1 VVGLSADDDVV
12 TARSELDEAA
22 RVAREYLASAAL
34 LAKDYLAGSGTGAG
48 ASGEDPLAAAERVAV
63 ELIATAER
71 TAVDLLSTAEQVA
84 IAKLAS
90 THRFEAMFRDHDAMM
105 LLIDPQ
111 TGQIVDANS
120 SAAAYYG
127 YPPAVLRSMSITQI
141 NTMSAE
147 EVAAALDQVASGES
161 GRGHFLFSH
170 RLASG
175 EIRRVDVHTAL
186 ITDGQPLLFSIIIDV
201 EDSAR
206 AQEELARV
214 SAYSRRLI
222 EASLDPLV
230 TISADGVISDVN
242 AATERVTGVPRQAL
256 IGSDFA
262 DYFTDPDRARAG
274 YRQAFTEGSVTDYP
288 LAIRNV
294 NGDIIDVSYN
304 ATVYRDDDGTVAGV
318 FAAARDVTERNRT
331 ERLLAA
337 SEEESRLAF
346 DRSRVATGLVSNDG
360 RFIRANPAICEL
372 LGRSEAELLSLGFL
386 DVTHPDDVGIG
397 ADQLR
402 EMMEGRRSGLRITK
416 RYVTGDG
423 RVVWGDVTVSAVLD
437 ANGHLRHR
445 IVQILDVSSE
455 HNLLEALH
463 ETQHIAHLGGWTF
476 DVKTDRV
483 TWSPELFAMFGLDPT
498 GPVPE
503 FAEQHRLFMPESW
516 QRVSAAIAQTQAT
529 GVGYTVD
536 LETVRS
542 DGTHGWIQ
550 ARGEAIRGLD
560 GSIVELHGMSLDITA
575 RKQWEAANE
584 AIRAKL
590 ERAQRIA
597 HVGSWTFDSATNH
610 VTWTEELFL
619 MLGLDPTTPVPE
631 FAEFGKLFTPASW
644 QDVSANVAAT
654 QATGD
659 SFDIELEM
667 VRSDGSHGWM
677 QVRGEAVRD
686 SHGVIVGVQGVA
698 LDITPRKVA
707 SDELQVLA
715 THDRL
720 TGLANRAELLDELSR
735 AISSGRRSGRPMALL
750 MMDLDRFKDVNDTL
764 GHAAG
769 DDLLVAAALRIEQVV
784 RTGDVVARLGGDEF
798 VIVMR
803 DLGDP
808 IEAVN
813 AADRLVTAFR
823 APFLLAGAELYA
835 TASVGLTTTTG
846 TTDSGDLLR
855 EADTAMYA
863 AKDAGRDQVAVF
875 NADLRTAVAA
885 RLAVEA
891 ELRHALERG
900 QFDLWY
906 QPEVDL
912 ATGTV
917 RAVEALLRWHHP
929 SGEIWVADRF
939 IRVAEESGR
948 ILEIGEWVLSQA
960 CHQGAAWTASNPNRP
975 ITVRVNV
982 SALQLADGGLLDTID
997 DALNSSGLDPR
1008 LLCIEITE
1016 TALLGQTATARVNL
1030 DGIHARGI
1038 EIAIDDFGTGYASL
1052 TYLDRYP
1059 IDVIK
1064 IDRSF
1069 ITDTTAPEHDHRLV
1083 AGIIA
1088 LAAILGISVTA
1099 EGVEQPDQAAHLRAM
1114 GCPTAQGWLY
1124 SAALPPEEV
1133 TPLLDHIY
1141 PHA

>member
-1 VVGLSADDDVV
+1 MTSRDGRIPDASGESAPSSDVVGLSVDDDVV
-12 TARSELDEAA
+12 TAQDQLNEAA
-22 RVAREYLASAAL
+22 RAAREYV
-34 LAKDYLAGSGTGAG
+34 AGSGSGPGAG
-48 ASGEDPLAAAERVAV
+48 TSRGDSLA
-63 ELIATAER
+63 
-71 TAVDLLSTAEQVA
+71 TAEQVA

-127 YPPAVLRSMSITQI
+127 YSPAVLCSMSITQI

-147 EVAAALDQVASGES
+147 KVAAALDQVASGES

-186 ITDGQPLLFSIIIDV
+186 INDGKPLLFSIIIDV
-201 EDSAR
+201 EDRAR
-206 AQEELARV
+206 VQEELALA

-222 EASLDPLV
+222 ESSLDPLV

-242 AATERVTGVPRQAL
+242 VATEQVTGVPRQSL

-262 DYFTDPDRARAG
+262 DYFTDPDLARAG
-274 YRQAFTEGSVTDYP
+274 YQQAFTQGSVTDYP

-294 NGDIIDVSYN
+294 DGDVIDVSYN
-304 ATVYRDDDGTVAGV
+304 ATVYRDENGVVAGV
-318 FAAARDVTERNRT
+318 FAAARDVTDRNRA

-346 DRSRVATGLVSNDG
+346 DRSRVATCLVSNEG
-360 RFIRANPAICEL
+360 RIIRANPAICDL
-372 LGRSEAELLSLGFL
+372 LGRSETELMSLGFL
-386 DVTHPDDVGIG
+386 DVTHPEDVAIG
-397 ADQLR
+397 AEQLR
-402 EMMEGRRSGLRITK
+402 EMMAGRRSGLRLTK

-437 ANGHLRHR
+437 GNGHLRHR
-445 IVQILDVSSE
+445 IAQILDVTAE
-455 HNLLEALH
+455 HDLLVALH
-463 ETQHIAHLGGWTF
+463 ETQRIAHLGGWTI
-476 DVKTDRV
+476 DVKTDAV

-498 GPVPE
+498 GPVPDYS
-503 FAEQHRLFMPESW
+503 EQHRLFTPESW
-516 QRVSAAIAQTQAT
+516 QRVSAAVAQTQAT
-529 GVGYTVD
+529 GVGYALD

-542 DGTHGWIQ
+542 DGTRGWVQ

-560 GSIVELHGMSLDITA
+560 GSIVELHGTSLDITE
-575 RKQWEAANE
+575 RKQSEAAVE
-584 AIRAKL
+584 ASRAQL
-590 ERAQRIA
+590 EQAQRIA
-597 HVGSWTFDSATNH
+597 HIGSWTLDNATGH
-610 VTWTEELFL
+610 VTWSEELFL
-619 MLGLDPTTPVPE
+619 MQGLDPTGPVPDYVLHSQ
-631 FAEFGKLFTPASW
+631 LFTPSSW
-644 QDVSANVAAT
+644 AELSAKLSVT
-654 QATGD
+654 QETGAPYD
-659 SFDIELEM
+659 LELEM
-667 VRSDGSHGWM
+667 VRPDGTHGWM
-677 QVRGEAVRD
+677 QARGEAVRD
-686 SHGVIVGVQGVA
+686 PNGSIVGVQGVA
-698 LDITPRKVA
+698 LDITDRKA
-707 SDELQVLA
+707 SSDALQTLA

-720 TGLANRAELLDELSR
+720 TGLANRVELLDELVR
-735 AISSGRRSGRPMALL
+735 AMSAGRRTGHTTALL

-769 DDLLVAAALRIEQVV
+769 DELLVAAAARIEGVV
-784 RTGDVVARLGGDEF
+784 RTGDVAARLGGDEF

-803 DLGDP
+803 DLSDP
-808 IEAVN
+808 LEAVH
-813 AADRLVTAFR
+813 AADRLVEEFR
-823 APFLLAGAELYA
+823 APFILAGAELYA
-835 TASVGLTTTTG
+835 TASVGVATATHFSDA
-846 TTDSGDLLR
+846 TDAGDLLR

-863 AKDAGRDQVAVF
+863 AKNAGRDQVAVF
-875 NADLRTAVAA
+875 NADLRTAVAT
-885 RLAVEA
+885 RLAIEV

-900 QFDLWY
+900 QLAVWY

-929 SGEIWVADRF
+929 SGEIWAADRF
-939 IRVAEESGR
+939 VHVAEESGR
-948 ILEIGEWVLSQA
+948 ILAIGEWVMHQA
-960 CHQGAAWTASNPNRP
+960 CHQGVAWTASHPNRP
-975 ITVRVNV
+975 ITIRVNV
-982 SALQLADGGLLDTID
+982 SALQLADAGLLDTID
-997 DALNSSGLDPR
+997 DALASSGLDPR

-1030 DGIHARGI
+1030 DGIHDRGI
-1038 EIAIDDFGTGYASL
+1038 AIAIDDFGTGYASL

-1069 ITDTTAPEHDHRLV
+1069 ITDTALPDHDHRLV

-1088 LAAILGISVTA
+1088 LAAILGIGVTA
-1099 EGVEQPDQAAHLRAM
+1099 EGVEQPEQATHLREM

-1124 SAALPPEEV
+1124 SKAVPADVV

-1141 PHA
+1141 PHS